1 MLAETG
7 QILLLISFALALL
20 QGGIGIYGAHAL
32 NGRMMAFADRAAVA
46 QAVFLV
52 SAFIALAMLFLASDF
67 SVSLVERYSHTDKP
81 LIYKRTN
88 ALF

>member
-52 SAFIALAMLFLASDF
+52 SALLNLKAIPTALAM
-67 SVSLVERYSHTDKP
+67 
-81 LIYKRTN
+81 N
-88 ALF
+88 ALVPFGSKTPPPMLPRSP